1 MKRTSFW
8 FLFLHIALFIYST
21 SGLFSKM
28 ASKQAF
34 LSPKFI
40 LFYGGM
46 LVVMVVYA
54 VLWQQVI
61 KHLPL
66 TTAYANKAVTIV
78 WGIILGVLVFRE
90 QVSVRQVIAAV
101 IIVFGAVLYAL
112 ADREVEE

>member
-1 MKRTSFW
+1 
-8 FLFLHIALFIYST
+8 
-21 SGLFSKM
+21 M